1 MVPAALEALEKNNKI
16 VFLIEVF
23 YRLGYFA
30 YMGRYAGK
38 FITLEGGEGSGKTRL
53 TPLLVEFLRGKGQNV
68 FPLREPGGTK
78 ISEQIREVIKLFG
91 DDKMNT
97 VTRALLFQ
105 AARAQIVQEAIMP
118 RLELG
123 EIVVCDRF
131 FDSTYAYQG
140 YGDGIDLDLLH
151 SLTKLVT
158 KGLTPDITVLLDVKP
173 EIGLARRSSAG
184 GVDAFDA
191 APIEYHWR
199 VNQAYRMMAKEES
212 GRWIVVDANKPKEE
226 VQQELF
232 EKVIRRLEP
241 SRTVEGNI
249 RGNER
254 F

>member
-1 MVPAALEALEKNNKI
+1 MS
-16 VFLIEVF
+16 
-23 YRLGYFA
+23 
-30 YMGRYAGK
+30 RYAGK

-53 TPLLVEFLRGKGQNV
+53 TPLLVEFLRERNYTV

-78 ISEQIREVIKLFG
+78 ISEEIREIIKHFG

-105 AARAQIVQEAIMP
+105 AARAQIVQEAIIP

-131 FDSTYAYQG
+131 FDSTFAYQG
-140 YGDGIDLDLLH
+140 YGDGIDLHLLR

-158 KGLTPDITVLLDVKP
+158 KGLTPDITVLLDVDP

-184 GVDAFDA
+184 GVDAFDS

-199 VNQAYRMMAKEES
+199 VNQAYRMMAKDEPN
-212 GRWIVVDANKPKEE
+212 RWIVVDANKSIEL
-226 VQQELF
+226 VQEALF
-232 EKVIRRLEP
+232 TKVINRLEP
-241 SRTVEGNI
+241 WHKIEGNF
-249 RGNER
+249 RSVER
-254 F
+254 